1 MKELLI
7 GIYRSLPVQ
16 LVLLHFRKYQVL
28 LVFWLIVMGAI
39 SGNFMKTFGVD
50 SLFLAPEYLGKVNW
64 ISAAITGIA
73 MGIFIMSWNITTF
86 ILFSKHFKF
95 LATTSKPFLKYCI
108 NNAILPLLFLIY
120 YLVTSIRFEYLKE
133 AMSAGEVFSMS
144 VGFLAGLILLLL
156 ISFAYFF
163 GADRTIIRQIA
174 PAMND
179 PKQFLEKEG
188 PRKWGPGLIQVDW
201 YLSTKLQLRKTRE
214 VSHYS
219 KLFLDNIFKRHHFS
233 AIVSIL
239 LAFLFL
245 LGLGFFMD
253 NKTFQAPAAASILIF
268 FSILI
273 AAVGSLSYWLGS
285 WAIPFVIVLIVVF
298 NLLFKYDII
307 DPRNRAFGLNYEN
320 KTERPAYNRETLL
333 EMASTQHMEK
343 DKQQMRQ
350 VLENWKKKQG
360 VEKPVM
366 YILNF
371 SGGGN
376 RSACFT
382 MNVLQHLDSV
392 THGELMKRTFL
403 MTGASGGMLG
413 ATYFRE
419 LYLRNQQGAKFNLQ
433 DDALPDNIS
442 KDLLNPLFSSFI
454 SRDLIAP
461 AEKFSVG
468 PYRYVKDRAYAF
480 EQQLNENAGE
490 MLNKQ
495 LKDYVELESKAAIPL
510 VIFNSTVTL
519 DGRKMMTSTQPIR
532 FLMRPLPD
540 TASGVYGEPDAI
552 DFCQFFQKQNPYNLR
567 LLTAMRINASFPY
580 VLPNVWLPTKPVIDV
595 MDAGLRDNYGQE
607 TTLRFLDVFKEW
619 LNENTSGVVQIQ
631 VRDRKNGEW
640 QNDFGEPGILQA
652 ITKPATILQYNW
664 HKLSDYYQEE
674 LTAYADNSFQFPFQR
689 VVFAYIPE
697 KEEKTAALNFHLT
710 NIEKKDIAE
719 AMHSTINQQALQII
733 HNMQIVTNLA
743 PVAKQAE

>member
-1 MKELLI
+1 MKEIFI

-28 LVFWLIVMGAI
+28 LVFWLLIITAMTG
-39 SGNFMKTFGVD
+39 SFMKTFGVD
-50 SLFLAPEYLGKVNW
+50 SLFLAPEYIGRVNW
-64 ISAAITGIA
+64 VSSAIVGAA
-73 MGIFIMSWNITTF
+73 MSIFFMSWNITTF

-108 NNAILPLLFLIY
+108 NNAIIPLLFLIFY
-120 YLVTSIRFEYLKE
+120 FVTAVRFQYNNENF
-133 AMSAGEVFSMS
+133 SVGEVVSLS
-144 VGFLAGLILLLL
+144 LGFLGGLIFLLL

-163 GADRTIIRQIA
+163 GADRTIIRQMA

-179 PKQFLEKEG
+179 PKQFLEPQG
-188 PRKWGPGLIQVDW
+188 PRKWGPGLLKVDW
-201 YLSTKLQLRKTRE
+201 YLNTRLQLRKTRE

-219 KLFLDNIFKRHHFS
+219 KSFLDSIFKRHHFA

-245 LGLGFFMD
+245 TGLGFFMD
-253 NKTFQAPAAASILIF
+253 NKIFQAPAAASILIF

-273 AAVGSLSYWLGS
+273 AAVGSLSYWLGT
-285 WAIPFVIVLIVVF
+285 WAVPFVIVCILIL
-298 NLLFKYDII
+298 NLLFRYDII

-320 KTERPAYNRETLL
+320 KAERPIYDR
-333 EMASTQHMEK
+333 ASILALSSLSNMEK
-343 DKQQMRQ
+343 DKRQMIE

-360 VEKPVM
+360 VEKPIM

-376 RSACFT
+376 RSACFA

-419 LYLRNQQGAKFNLQ
+419 LYLQNLQGAHYNLQ
-433 DDALPDNIS
+433 DNALPDNIS

-480 EQQLNENAGE
+480 EQQLNENAGGI
-490 MLNKQ
+490 LNRQ
-495 LKDYVELESKAAIPL
+495 LKDYVDLERKATIPL
-510 VIFNSTVTL
+510 LIFNATVTL
-519 DGRKMMTSTQPIR
+519 DGRKMMTCTQPVR
-532 FLMRPLPD
+532 FLMRPMPD
-540 TASGVYGEPDAI
+540 TAHGVYAEPDAI

-580 VLPNVWLPTKPVIDV
+580 VLPNVWLPTQPIIDV

-607 TTLRFLDVFKEW
+607 TTLRFLDVFKDW
-619 LNENTSGVVQIQ
+619 LNANTSGVIQIQ
-631 VRDRKNGEW
+631 IRDRKSGEW
-640 QNDFGEPGILQA
+640 QNDFGEPGIMQA

-674 LTAYADNSFQFPFQR
+674 LTAYAENSFQFPFQR
-689 VVFAYIPE
+689 VVFAYVPAQQ
-697 KEEKTAALNFHLT
+697 EKTAALNFHLT

-719 AMHSTINQQALQII
+719 AMHSPLNQQALQVI
-733 HNMQIVTNLA
+733 HNMQIITNLA
-743 PVAKQAE
+743 PAAKQAE

>member
-1 MKELLI
+1 MKEIFI
-7 GIYRSLPVQ
+7 GIYRSLPMQ

-28 LVFWLIVMGAI
+28 LLFWFIVIGAI
-39 SGNFMKTFGVD
+39 SGNFMKAFGVD

-64 ISAAITGIA
+64 LSAAITGGA
-73 MGIFIMSWNITTF
+73 TGIFFMSWNITTF

-108 NNAILPLLFLIY
+108 NNAAIPALFLIFY
-120 YLVTSIRFEYLKE
+120 FINAVKFDYFKE
-133 AMSAGEVFSMS
+133 AMSVVEIISLTG
-144 VGFLAGLILLLL
+144 GFLAGLIFLLL

-163 GADRTIIRQIA
+163 GADRTIIRQMA
-174 PAMND
+174 PVMND

-188 PRKWGPGLIQVDW
+188 PRKWGLGLIQVDW
-201 YLSTKLQLRKTRE
+201 YISTRFKLRKTRE

-219 KLFLDNIFKRHHFS
+219 KTFLDSVFKRHHFS

-245 LGLGFFMD
+245 LVLGFFMD
-253 NKTFQAPAAASILIF
+253 NKIFQAPAEASILIF

-273 AAVGSLSYWLGS
+273 AAAGALAYWLGS
-285 WAIPFVIVLIVVF
+285 WSVPFVILLIIVF
-298 NLLFKYDII
+298 DLLFRYDVI

-320 KTERPAYNRETLL
+320 KTERPGYNRENLL
-333 EMASTQHMEK
+333 QTASAANMEA
-343 DKQQMRQ
+343 DKQQMLQ
-350 VLENWKKKQG
+350 VLNNWKKKQG
-360 VEKPVM
+360 AEKPVM
-366 YILNF
+366 YLLNF

-392 THGELMKRTFL
+392 THGDLMKRTFL

-413 ATYFRE
+413 AAYFRE
-419 LYLRNQQGAKFNLQ
+419 LYLRNQQGAKYNLQ

-454 SRDLIAP
+454 SRDIIAP
-461 AEKFSVG
+461 AEKFTVG

-480 EQQLNENAGE
+480 EEQLNDNAGSI
-490 MLNKQ
+490 LNKQ
-495 LKDYVELESKAAIPL
+495 LKDYTEQEKNADIPL
-510 VIFNSTVTL
+510 MIFNATVTL

-532 FLMRPLPD
+532 FLMRPMPD
-540 TASGVYGEPDAI
+540 TASGIYGEPDAI
-552 DFCQFFQKQNPYNLR
+552 DFCQFFKKQNPYNLR
-567 LLTAMRINASFPY
+567 LLTAMRINATFPY
-580 VLPNVWLPTKPVIDV
+580 VLPSVWLPTKPVIDV

-607 TTLRFLDVFKEW
+607 TTLRFLDVFKDW
-619 LNENTSGVVQIQ
+619 LNENTGGVIQIQ
-631 VRDRKNGEW
+631 IRDRKSGEW

-652 ITKPATILQYNW
+652 ITKPATILQNNW
-664 HKLSDYYQEE
+664 PKLSDYYQEE

-689 VVFAYIPE
+689 VVFAYVPE

-710 NIEKKDIAE
+710 NIEKKDIAH
-719 AMHSTINQQALQII
+719 ALHSKQNQQALQSI
-733 HNMQIVTNLA
+733 HNMQIITNLA
-743 PVAKQAE
+743 PPAKQVE

>member
-1 MKELLI
+1 MKEFFI
-7 GIYRSLPVQ
+7 GLYRSLPMQ

-28 LVFWLIVMGAI
+28 LLFWLIITGAI
-39 SGNFMKTFGVD
+39 SGNFMKTFGVE
-50 SLFLAPEYLGKVNW
+50 SLFLAPEYLGQVNFLS
-64 ISAAITGIA
+64 SAIVGVATGV
-73 MGIFIMSWNITTF
+73 FFMSWNITTF

-108 NNAILPLLFLIY
+108 NNGAIPILFLIFY
-120 YLVTSIRFEYLKE
+120 FIHAVKFDVYK
-133 AMSAGEVFSMS
+133 EVFSFGEIAALTG
-144 VGFLAGLILLLL
+144 GFLGGLFFLLL

-163 GADRTIIRQIA
+163 GADRTIIRQMA
-174 PAMND
+174 PVMND
-179 PKQFLEKEG
+179 PTQFLEKEG
-188 PRKWGPGLIQVDW
+188 PRKWGMGLIQVDW
-201 YLSTKLQLRKTRE
+201 YISTRLKLRKTRE

-219 KLFLDNIFKRHHFS
+219 KTFLDSVFKRHHFS

-245 LGLGFFMD
+245 MVLGFFMD
-253 NKTFQAPAAASILIF
+253 NRVFQAPAAASILIF

-273 AAVGSLSYWLGS
+273 AAAGSLAYWLGS
-285 WAIPFVIVLIVVF
+285 WSVPFVVLLILVF
-298 NLLFKYDII
+298 DLLFRYDVI

-320 KTERPAYNRETLL
+320 KTERPNYNRETLL
-333 EMASTQHMEK
+333 QLASAENMQQ
-343 DKQQMRQ
+343 DKLQMLH

-360 VEKPVM
+360 VNKPIM
-366 YILNF
+366 YLLNF

-382 MNVLQHLDSV
+382 LNVLQHLDSV

-419 LYLRNQQGAKFNLQ
+419 LYLRNQQGAKYDLQ

-442 KDLLNPLFSSFI
+442 KDLLNPIFSSFI

-461 AEKFSVG
+461 AEKFQVG
-468 PYRYVKDRAYAF
+468 PYRFVKDRAYAF
-480 EQQLNENAGE
+480 EEQLNYNAGGVF
-490 MLNKQ
+490 NKQ
-495 LKDYVELESKAAIPL
+495 LKDYADAEKNATIPL
-510 VIFNSTVTL
+510 MIFNSTVTL
-519 DGRKMMTSTQPIR
+519 DGRKMMISTQPVR
-532 FLMRPLPD
+532 FLMRPMPD
-540 TASGVYGEPDAI
+540 TSSGIYGEPDAI
-552 DFCQFFQKQNPYNLR
+552 DFCNFFSKQNPYNLR
-567 LLTAMRINASFPY
+567 LLTALRINATFPY
-580 VLPNVWLPTKPVIDV
+580 VLPNVWLPTHPVIDI

-607 TTLRFLDVFKEW
+607 TTLRFLDVFKDW
-619 LNENTSGVVQIQ
+619 LNENTSAVVQIQ
-631 VRDRKNGEW
+631 VRDRKSGEW

-674 LTAYADNSFQFPFQR
+674 LTTYANNSFHFPFQR
-689 VVFAYIPE
+689 IVFSYSPE

-710 NIEKKDIAE
+710 GIEKIDIAE
-719 AMHSTINQQALQII
+719 ALHSKQNQEALQNLHNLQII
-733 HNMQIVTNLA
+733 TNLA
-743 PVAKQAE
+743 PPAKLAE

>member
-1 MKELLI
+1 MKELLT

-16 LVLLHFRKYQVL
+16 LVLLHFRRYQVL
-28 LVFWLIVMGAI
+28 LLFWLIVVGAV

-64 ISAAITGIA
+64 ISAAIVGIATGI
-73 MGIFIMSWNITTF
+73 FFMSWNITTF
-86 ILFSKHFKF
+86 IMFSRHFRF

-108 NNAILPLLFLIY
+108 NNAIIPLAYLIF
-120 YLVTSIRFEYLKE
+120 YLVSATRFEYYKE
-133 AMSAGEVFSMS
+133 DLSIGEVISLTT
-144 VGFLAGLILLLL
+144 GFLGGLILLLL

-163 GADRTIIRQIA
+163 GADRTIIRQMA
-174 PAMND
+174 PVMND
-179 PKQFLEKEG
+179 PKQLLEKDG
-188 PRKWGPGLIQVDW
+188 HRRMGPGFIQIDW
-201 YLSTKLQLRKTRE
+201 YLSTRLQLRKTRD

-219 KLFLDNIFKRHHFS
+219 RSFLESVFKRHHFS

-253 NKTFQAPAAASILIF
+253 NKTFQAPAAASIFIF

-285 WAIPFVIVLIVVF
+285 WAVPFVIVLIIVF
-298 NLLFKYDII
+298 NFLFKYDII
-307 DPRNRAFGLNYEN
+307 DPRNRAFGLDYQN
-320 KTERPAYNRETLL
+320 KTERPEYNREALL
-333 EMASTQHMEK
+333 QMASVQNMEK
-343 DKQQMRQ
+343 DKQQMIQ

-360 VEKPVM
+360 VEKPIM

-376 RSACFT
+376 RSACFA

-392 THGELMKRTFL
+392 TKGELMKRTFL

-419 LYLRNQQGAKFNLQ
+419 LYLRNLEGASYNLR
-433 DDALPDNIS
+433 DPSLPDNIS

-480 EQQLNENAGE
+480 EQQLNDNAGGI
-490 MLNKQ
+490 LNRQ
-495 LKDYVELESKAAIPL
+495 LKDYEPLERKAAIPL
-510 VIFNSTVTL
+510 MIFSSTVTL
-519 DGRKMMTSTQPIR
+519 DGRKMLTSTQPIR
-532 FLMRPLPD
+532 FLMRNVPD
-540 TASGVYGEPDAI
+540 TASGVYAEPDAI

-567 LLTAMRINASFPY
+567 LLTAMRTNATFPY
-580 VLPNVWLPTKPVIDV
+580 VLPSVWLPTKPVIDV

-607 TTLRFLDVFKEW
+607 TTLRFLDVFKDW
-619 LNENTSGVVQIQ
+619 LNENTAGVIQIQ
-631 VRDRKNGEW
+631 IRDRKSGEW
-640 QNDFGEPGILQA
+640 QNDFGEQGILQA

-689 VVFAYIPE
+689 VVFSYVPE

-710 NIEKKDIAE
+710 NIEKKDIAD
-719 AMHSTINQQALQII
+719 AMHSSGNQLALQVI

>member
-1 MKELLI
+1 MKDFFI
-7 GIYRSLPVQ
+7 GLYRSLPVQ
-16 LVLLHFRKYQVL
+16 LVLLHFRRYQVL
-28 LVFWLIVMGAI
+28 LVFWLIIIGAI

-64 ISAAITGIA
+64 LSAAIVGAATGI
-73 MGIFIMSWNITTF
+73 FFMSWNITTF
-86 ILFSKHFKF
+86 IMFSRHFRF

-108 NNAILPLLFLIY
+108 NNGAIPFAFLIFY
-120 YLVTSIRFEYLKE
+120 FISAVRFEYFKE
-133 AMSAGEVFSMS
+133 NLSVGEIISLSAGFS
-144 VGFLAGLILLLL
+144 AGLFFLLL

-163 GADRTIIRQIA
+163 GADRSIIRQMA
-174 PAMND
+174 PVMND
-179 PKQFLEKEG
+179 PKQFLEKHG
-188 PRKWGPGLIQVDW
+188 PHKWNPGIIKVDW
-201 YLSTKLQLRKTRE
+201 YLSTRLRLRKTRD

-219 KLFLDNIFKRHHFS
+219 KTFLESVFKRHHFS

-245 LGLGFFMD
+245 LVLGFFMD
-253 NKTFQAPAAASILIF
+253 NKIFQAPAAASILIF

-285 WAIPFVIVLIVVF
+285 WGVPFVIILIIVF
-298 NLLFKYDII
+298 NFLFKYDII
-307 DPRNRAFGLNYEN
+307 DPRNRAFGLNYQN
-320 KTERPAYNRETLL
+320 KTERPEYNRDALL
-333 EMASTQHMEK
+333 QMASAENMEK
-343 DKQQMRQ
+343 DKQQMRR

-376 RSACFT
+376 RSACFAI
-382 MNVLQHLDSV
+382 NVLQHLDSV

-413 ATYFRE
+413 AAYYRE
-419 LYLRNQQGAKFNLQ
+419 LYLRNLQGAQYNLQ
-433 DDALPDNIS
+433 ADALPDNIS

-461 AEKFSVG
+461 AEKFSAG
-468 PYRYVKDRAYAF
+468 PYRYVKDRGYAF
-480 EQQLNENAGE
+480 EQQLNDNTGGV
-490 MLNKQ
+490 LNKQ
-495 LKDYVELESKAAIPL
+495 LKDYEPLERNAAIPL
-510 VIFNSTVTL
+510 MIFSATVTL
-519 DGRKMMTSTQPIR
+519 DGRKMLTGTQPIR
-532 FLMRPLPD
+532 FLMRPVPD
-540 TASGVYGEPDAI
+540 TGSGVYSEPDAI
-552 DFCQFFQKQNPYNLR
+552 DFCRFFQKQNPYNLR
-567 LLTAMRINASFPY
+567 LLTAMRTNATFPY
-580 VLPNVWLPTKPVIDV
+580 VLPSVWLPTKPVIDV

-607 TTLRFLDVFKEW
+607 TTLRFLDVFKDW
-619 LNENTSGVVQIQ
+619 LNENTGGVVQIQ
-631 VRDRKNGEW
+631 IRDRRSGEW
-640 QNDFGEPGILQA
+640 QNDFGDPGILQT

-664 HKLSDYYQEE
+664 HKLSDYYQEQ

-719 AMHSTINQQALQII
+719 AMHSPMNQQSLQII
-733 HNMQIVTNLA
+733 HNLQTITNLA
-743 PVAKQAE
+743 PPAKQAE

>member
-1 MKELLI
+1 MKEFFI
-7 GIYRSLPVQ
+7 GLYRSLPVQ
-16 LVLLHFRKYQVL
+16 LVLLHFRRYQVL
-28 LVFWLIVMGAI
+28 LLFWLIVVGAV
-39 SGNFMKTFGVD
+39 SGNFMKNFGVD

-64 ISAAITGIA
+64 ISTAITGIA
-73 MGIFIMSWNITTF
+73 TGVFFMSWNITTF
-86 ILFSKHFKF
+86 IMFSRHFRF

-108 NNAILPLLFLIY
+108 NNAVIPAVYLIFY
-120 YLVTSIRFEYLKE
+120 FVCAIQYEHYKE
-133 AMSAGEVFSMS
+133 DLSVGEIISLTG
-144 VGFLAGLILLLL
+144 GFLAGLILLLL

-163 GADRTIIRQIA
+163 SADRTIIRQMA
-174 PAMND
+174 PIMND
-179 PKQFLEKEG
+179 PKQLLEKEG
-188 PRKWGPGLIQVDW
+188 HHRWSPGVFHVEW
-201 YLSTKLQLRKTRE
+201 YLSGRLRLRKTRD

-219 KLFLDNIFKRHHFS
+219 RTFLESVFKRHHFS
-233 AIVSIL
+233 AIISIL
-239 LAFLFL
+239 MAFLFL

-253 NKTFQAPAAASILIF
+253 NKAFQAPAAASILIF

-285 WAIPFVIVLIVVF
+285 WAFPFVIVLIIVF
-298 NLLFKYDII
+298 NFLFRYDII
-307 DPRNRAFGLNYEN
+307 DPRNRAFGLNYDN
-320 KTERPAYNRETLL
+320 KTERPGYNRDALL
-333 EMASTQHMEK
+333 QLSSAQNMEK
-343 DKQQMRQ
+343 DKQQMLQ

-360 VEKPVM
+360 VKKPVM

-376 RSACFT
+376 RSACFA

-419 LYLRNQQGAKFNLQ
+419 LYLRNIQGAKYDLQ

-461 AEKFSVG
+461 AEKFNVG

-480 EQQLNENAGE
+480 EQQLNDNAGGI
-490 MLNKQ
+490 LDRQ
-495 LKDYVELESKAAIPL
+495 LKDYEPLERNAIIPL
-510 VIFNSTVTL
+510 MIFNSTVTL

-532 FLMRPLPD
+532 FLMRTQPD

-552 DFCQFFQKQNPYNLR
+552 DFCLFFQKQNPYNLR
-567 LLTAMRINASFPY
+567 LLTAMRTNASFPY
-580 VLPNVWLPTKPVIDV
+580 VLPSVWLPTKPVIDV

-607 TTLRFLDVFKEW
+607 TTLRFLDVFKDW
-619 LNENTSGVVQIQ
+619 LNVNTSGVVQIQ
-631 VRDRKNGEW
+631 VRDRKSGEW
-640 QNDFGEPGILQA
+640 QNDFGDPGILQA

-674 LTAYADNSFQFPFQR
+674 LTAYAGNSFQFPFQR

-697 KEEKTAALNFHLT
+697 QQEKTAALNFHLT

-719 AMHSTINQQALQII
+719 AMHSPVNQQALQII
-733 HNMQIVTNLA
+733 HNMQIVTNPA
-743 PVAKQAE
+743 PPVKKAE